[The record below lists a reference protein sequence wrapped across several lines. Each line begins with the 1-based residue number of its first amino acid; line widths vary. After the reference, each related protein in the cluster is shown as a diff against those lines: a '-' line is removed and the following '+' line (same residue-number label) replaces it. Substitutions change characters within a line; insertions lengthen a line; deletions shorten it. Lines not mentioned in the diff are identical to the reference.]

1 MVDIDVYEIDGTD
14 YILLEELVIGV
25 DSYLYLSN
33 SEDKTDVIFRK
44 RDRND
49 KELLTCL
56 ENDEEVK
63 RVALVFVNKLFRIN

>member
-63 RVALVFVNKLFRIN
+63 RVALVFVNKLFRIS